1 MQKWGTVLNDQ
12 QCLIIIVC
20 RLKADILSSRA
31 SKREEEGREREREG
45 YTTPLPA
52 MLLFVVAVDHCHVTC
67 SRPISQSHFD
77 DVILYHHRHHSLIR
91 LVYSAFHS
99 D

>member
-1 MQKWGTVLNDQ
+1 MMVTHAE

-20 RLKADILSSRA
+20 RLKADILPSRA
-31 SKREEEGREREREG
+31 SKREEEGRERKRG
-45 YTTPLPA
+45 IYITPLPA
-52 MLLFVVAVDHCHVTC
+52 MLLFVAAVDHCHVTC